1 MVYNSAKCKMKKSL
15 FFIVGVVV
23 AMFFA
28 TGCTKVVTQSSV
40 YEFNITF
47 SNAADKQI
55 VTETYTALKDN
66 NLSSYAVL
74 AYIYIGNA
82 SGEDVWTPL
91 PTLNGAEYFDY
102 AYTDNGIF
110 VFSADAGDGYVWT
123 NNLTLKYRLI
133 LIPKTVLTSKS
144 TKEIENKDYNE
155 VMKAYN
161 LYEGNVI
168 KMK

>member
-1 MVYNSAKCKMKKSL
+1 MGYNAAQSKMKRIL
-15 FFIVGVVV
+15 VFIAGIMIALV
-23 AMFFA
+23 FA
-28 TGCTKVVTQSSV
+28 SGCTKVVTQSSV

-91 PTLNGAEYFDY
+91 PTLNGSEYYDY

-110 VFSADAGDGYVWT
+110 AFSADAGDGYVWT

-155 VMKAYN
+155 VMN
-161 LYEGNVI
+161 EFGLYESTVI
-168 KMK
+168 KK